1 MLISL
6 LSSVGIA
13 GLLFPPRCE
22 LDLLVKD
29 TTSSSSNLKRTNKN
43 IYKTGN
49 YMSSKYWI
57 LVFIEHKNHVF
68 SLKVIGGCHL
78 VN

>member
-49 YMSSKYWI
+49 YMSSKY
-57 LVFIEHKNHVF
+57 
-68 SLKVIGGCHL
+68 
-78 VN
+78 